1 MDKALIKKTLI
12 GIITN
17 PIIIGIVAGLLWSA
31 LKLPMPVI
39 LHKAV
44 SSIGGVATPMGL
56 MAMGATFD
64 IKKAF
69 GKIKPTVIGAFIKLI
84 GICSSVHAAR
94 SGNWVSERE
103 TDRNL
108 SHARIGNNSQQLC
121 YG

>member
-1 MDKALIKKTLI
+1 MDKALLKKTLI

-17 PIIIGIVAGLLWSA
+17 PIIIGIAAGLLWSA

-69 GKIKPTVIGAFIKLI
+69 GKIKPTVIAAFIQI
-84 GICSSVHAAR
+84 SGICRSVHAACGSNR
-94 SGNWVSERE
+94 IQERE

-108 SHARIGNNSQQLC
+108 SHAWFSNHGQQLC
-121 YG
+121 HG

>member
-1 MDKALIKKTLI
+1 M
-12 GIITN
+12 
-17 PIIIGIVAGLLWSA
+17 AGLLWSA

-44 SSIGGVATPMGL
+44 SGIGGVATPMGL

-69 GKIKPTVIGAFIKLI
+69 GKIKPTVIAAFIKI
-84 GICSSVHAAR
+84 SGICSSVHAAC
-94 SGNWVSERE
+94 SGNRVSERE